1 VHHSVEKNSNLK
13 RIRGWTVHT
22 VRYIL
27 ILNHKCSIYHSF
39 DSFDSFDLFDS
50 IYRKLKA
57 ILFFSFE
64 FDKNCKIFNLFSSF
78 AFDKNYFNVHLL
90 MPTCFYLFSAEINF
104 RDLRLLIIQF
114 IYKKFLIDGFFPIL
128 ILGPTFGVWA
138 LKAYFCRFD
147 N

>member
-1 VHHSVEKNSNLK
+1 L
-13 RIRGWTVHT
+13 TVHT
-22 VRYIL
+22 VSYIL
-27 ILNHKCSIYHSF
+27 ILNHKCSIYHSL
-39 DSFDSFDLFDS
+39 DSFDSFDSL
-50 IYRKLKA
+50 YRKLKA

-64 FDKNCKIFNLFSSF
+64 YDKNCKIFNLFSSF
-78 AFDKNYFNVHLL
+78 EFEENYFNVHFLE

-128 ILGPTFGVWA
+128 ILGPTFRVWA
-138 LKAYFCRFD
+138 LKAYFCHFD